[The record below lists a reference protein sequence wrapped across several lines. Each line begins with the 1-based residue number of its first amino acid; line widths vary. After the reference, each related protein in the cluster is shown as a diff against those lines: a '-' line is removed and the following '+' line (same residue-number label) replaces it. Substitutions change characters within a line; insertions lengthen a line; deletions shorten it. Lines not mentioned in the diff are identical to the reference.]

1 MPGLDRQVQ
10 NCENAPGTQ
19 DLQHEA
25 QYRPAL
31 AGLDMN
37 LRFVEAFHWAVS
49 LGSVTRA
56 AEKLHI
62 TQSALSARIAALEE
76 ELGVVLLDRRDRQFR
91 LTIAGQ
97 RFHTLAQRLLE
108 VQRQVKEEMGS
119 NAGRPMALR
128 IGAIESV
135 VHTWLTGWL
144 QEMRRTHPDFAL
156 EMTVETSPVLV
167 DQVRRGA
174 QDLVFAA
181 LPAVD
186 ASVRTRPLPAM
197 PMAFVGHAQQH
208 TRPRYALRELA
219 ELELLTFQRGSQ
231 PHQALL
237 ELFQRHGLPLP
248 RMHTISSISA
258 MVQLVEGGFG
268 VATLPAA
275 AAAQLARRAPLRP
288 LQVDA
293 ELAPLPLHASY
304 REDPT
309 STLTES
315 VLDSALAYLL
325 ATA

>member
-1 MPGLDRQVQ
+1 
-10 NCENAPGTQ
+10 
-19 DLQHEA
+19 
-25 QYRPAL
+25 
-31 AGLDMN
+31 MN

-56 AEKLHI
+56 AEKLHV
-62 TQSALSARIAALEE
+62 TQSTLSARIAALEE
-76 ELGVVLLDRRDRQFR
+76 ELGVVLLDRRERQLR

-97 RFHTLAQRLLE
+97 RFHALAQRLLE
-108 VQRQVKEEMGS
+108 LQRQVKEEMGS
-119 NAGRPMALR
+119 NAARPVALR

-144 QEMRRTHPDFAL
+144 GDMRRTHPDFAL
-156 EMTVETSPVLV
+156 ELTVETSPVLV

-186 ASVRTRPLPAM
+186 ASVRTRPLPSL
-197 PMAFVGHAQQH
+197 PMVFVGHAQQPAQPC
-208 TRPRYALRELA
+208 RLRDLVDT
-219 ELELLTFQRGSQ
+219 ELLTFQRGSQ

-248 RMHTISSISA
+248 RVHAISSISA

-288 LQVDA
+288 LQLDA

-304 REDPT
+304 RQDPT
-309 STLTES
+309 SSLTES
-315 VLDSALAYLL
+315 VLESALAYLADKGPL
-325 ATA
+325 G

>member
-1 MPGLDRQVQ
+1 
-10 NCENAPGTQ
+10 
-19 DLQHEA
+19 
-25 QYRPAL
+25 
-31 AGLDMN
+31 MN

-97 RFHTLAQRLLE
+97 RFHALAQRLLE
-108 VQRQVKEEMGS
+108 LQRQVKEEMGS

-135 VHTWLTGWL
+135 VHTWLAGWL

-156 EMTVETSPVLV
+156 ELTVETSPVLV

-174 QDLVFAA
+174 QDRVFAA

-186 ASVRTRPLPAM
+186 AAVRTRPLPSL
-197 PMAFVGHAQQH
+197 PLVFVGHAQQH
-208 TRPRYALRELA
+208 TRVRYGLGELA
-219 ELELLTFQRGSQ
+219 ECELLTFQRGSQ

-237 ELFQRHGLPLP
+237 ELFQRHGQPLP
-248 RMHTISSISA
+248 RVHAISSISA
-258 MVQLVEGGFG
+258 MVQLVEAGFG
-268 VATLPAA
+268 IATLPAA
-275 AAAQLARRAPLRP
+275 AAAQLARRAPLRLLP
-288 LQVDA
+288 AEV
-293 ELAPLPLHASY
+293 ELAPLPLHASN
-304 REDPT
+304 REDP
-309 STLTES
+309 SSSLTES
-315 VLDSALAYLL
+315 MLDAALAYLA
-325 ATA
+325 ATSPRPEPARHRKNR